1 MLEIISWFIIIFVT
15 YIVDYLAFGKILKQ
29 KITISKKEVL
39 LIFLASIIN
48 CYFQASYT
56 SGIRMIVTNL
66 ELVILL
72 KMMYN
77 QSVVKALIAT
87 LFIYLGY
94 AISEVILA
102 IGAMILNIDMSIFS
116 TLIGMIFAN
125 VVIMIIFIFITSIK
139 PIQNIIYNILNWYK
153 DNEFINN
160 ALLITIAFI
169 TFFALTYPISIEAKS
184 NLETITYILV
194 FVCTIVFVSGF
205 FKQKTKSDE
214 LRTEYDHL
222 LDYVKVYEK
231 EVNEKSK
238 SQHEYKN
245 QLIILRDMIKGKNK
259 SAEKY
264 ISNLLEDNSLENDK
278 TLLEGLQYIPD
289 GGLKGLIYFKLSN
302 LKSQNCEIHI
312 LVDKVLENPK
322 LWKTCIDNLADVS
335 KVIGVFLD
343 NAIEALES
351 EKEKYLIIDVEY
363 EKGTIIFKFSNTCT
377 KHIDFNKID
386 VEGYTTKGK
395 SHGYGLSLVKDIV
408 DNNSFLENKREKNG
422 QFFVQY
428 LYIHKKSR

>member
-1 MLEIISWFIIIFVT
+1 MFLVWLMKFDKEDSKIELGLLTIFI
-15 YIVDYLAFGKILKQ
+15 LIL
-29 KITISKKEVL
+29 I
-39 LIFLASIIN
+39 ASI
-48 CYFQASYT
+48 
-56 SGIRMIVTNL
+56 
-66 ELVILL
+66 
-72 KMMYN
+72 
-77 QSVVKALIAT
+77 
-87 LFIYLGY
+87 
-94 AISEVILA
+94 
-102 IGAMILNIDMSIFS
+102 
-116 TLIGMIFAN
+116 
-125 VVIMIIFIFITSIK
+125 
-139 PIQNIIYNILNWYK
+139 
-153 DNEFINN
+153 
-160 ALLITIAFI
+160 
-169 TFFALTYPISIEAKS
+169 TYPISVNSHSI
-184 NLETITYILV
+184 LETLPFLTFFVASIFFIT
-194 FVCTIVFVSGF
+194 SF
-205 FKQKTKSDE
+205 FHQSSKNAE
-214 LRTEYDHL
+214 LMKEYDHL

-264 ISNLLEDNSLENDK
+264 ISNLLEDKTLENDK

-302 LKSQNCEIHI
+302 LKNQNCEIHI
-312 LVDKVLENPK
+312 LVDKVLENLK

-395 SHGYGLSLVKDIV
+395 SHGYGLSLVKDIISG
-408 DNNSFLENKREKNG
+408 NSLLENKREKNG
-422 QFFVQY
+422 QFFVQH
-428 LYIHKKSR
+428 LYIHQKK